1 MGNINSQTGQISTAR
16 FNTSLRSEAS
26 AKSDTEPWPRSYPK
40 PGAHLQH
47 KVLPEQGS
55 RQNLRSTDNGEI
67 LQSGGTLS
75 GRHQSPLRSP
85 ESRHYLPAQRYSFHK
100 TGLRTS
106 NPYQNR
112 QNATNQRS
120 FKSQVKS
127 FKSEPD
133 LRLQPPEKEM
143 KERKSKKKYKAPAPP
158 CRQPQG
164 HRSGDWSESY
174 NDDYVTRKTRL
185 FKTRAETKKE
195 SSQLIV
201 RSDQTESTPDVV
213 EEKILAQEKNVG
225 NLRPNR
231 LSLPEFNIAESDEF
245 QKELREATDR
255 LRVTKTSREVEE
267 GFQENENIFGIPE
280 GPLSNRVHES
290 EERCTRGEPSG
301 KESSTPETSPVLGV
315 PEPPKPRAFYFGMD
329 HEDSEISSNCP
340 IEDDDENPAIALRL
354 RPVLPRKPPEVP
366 RFSPAAAWRLLDSRS
381 HDSGIS
387 DDARAPP
394 PLSWTPQQDLGDD
407 SSLEDTRRETPRH
420 SRPRPHVFSLSL
432 PRDNQLASF
441 AAMGSSRN
449 GVSSLRRLKRSVSG
463 VLSTLSNKKEQ
474 EKKPPVSPEDSNWF
488 FSRSAPNSLN
498 ENSSDIPEAS
508 FPHTSSTSRLMYLP
522 NTTPRE
528 SPVEEKYPLSVFSK
542 SCEELRVPESLRDP
556 KSDLDFLWSTEDR
569 SKKPKK
575 FTFQSTVRQ
584 IERRRMAEK
593 LSKEAEK
600 KEKQRIKELEAM
612 QRVEEEFQRKRAKE
626 KANIRQQL
634 RLYAMDDH
642 QWTSLPPDITIKTEE
657 RQEPDGAL
665 SSSTSSSPQPPKS
678 QDLMIR
684 KNETSESKMT
694 LHVTRELSEYR
705 QAQRDYKEYRGH
717 SKFTSD
723 FRYFKPTTIHPEVT
737 CNMPKAKGSNFG
749 NGNYRKDFAYGMKSM
764 SSNHSEDSQ
773 NNSTQMFHNK
783 YSPITRF

>member
-1 MGNINSQTGQISTAR
+1 MGNINSQTGQITTAR
-16 FNTSLRSEAS
+16 INAGLRSEIS
-26 AKSDTEPWPRSYPK
+26 TRTDPEPWLRSYPK
-40 PGAHLQH
+40 PTVPLQH
-47 KVLPEQGS
+47 KVLPEPGS
-55 RQNLRSTDNGEI
+55 RPKLRSTDNGEI

-75 GRHQSPLRSP
+75 GRHQNPLQTTEPRL
-85 ESRHYLPAQRYSFHK
+85 YLPTQRYSFHK
-100 TGLRTS
+100 TGLRV

-112 QNATNQRS
+112 QNGASQKS
-120 FKSQVKS
+120 FKSQIKS
-127 FKSEPD
+127 YKSEPD
-133 LRLQPPEKEM
+133 LHLSTAGDQEM
-143 KERKSKKKYKAPAPP
+143 KERKPKKKYKAPPP
-158 CRQPQG
+158 PGKQSQG
-164 HRSGDWSESY
+164 IKSPDWAENSSDEYTS
-174 NDDYVTRKTRL
+174 RKTRL

-195 SSQLIV
+195 SSHQFIRSEQLIENT
-201 RSDQTESTPDVV
+201 SDVV
-213 EEKILAQEKNVG
+213 EEKILAQEKNIG

-231 LSLPEFNIAESDEF
+231 LSLPDFSTAESDEF

-255 LRVTKTSREVEE
+255 LRNAKTKEIE
-267 GFQENENIFGIPE
+267 QYQQDIFGAQNE
-280 GPLSNRVHES
+280 LPLSRRLPES

-315 PEPPKPRAFYFGMD
+315 PGTQKPRAFYFGMER
-329 HEDSEISSNCP
+329 EDSDISSNCP
-340 IEDDDENPAIALRL
+340 IDDDDENPAIALRL

-366 RFSPAAAWRLLDSRS
+366 RFSPSAAWRLLDARS

-387 DDARAPP
+387 DDARPPP

-407 SSLEDTRRETPRH
+407 SSLEEVRREMPRPV
-420 SRPRPHVFSLSL
+420 RDRPHVFSLSL

-441 AAMGSSRN
+441 AAMGSGRN
-449 GVSSLRRLKRSVSG
+449 GASSLRRLKRSVSG

-474 EKKPPVSPEDSNWF
+474 EKKTSVRADDPNWF

-498 ENSSDIPEAS
+498 ENSSDAPEPS

-528 SPVEEKYPLSVFSK
+528 PSVDDKYAMSVFSK

-556 KSDLDFLWSTEDR
+556 KSELDFLWSTDDR
-569 SKKPKK
+569 IKKPKK

-600 KEKQRIKELEAM
+600 KEKQRLKELEAM
-612 QRVEEEFQRKRAKE
+612 QKVEEEFQRKRAKE

-634 RLYAMDDH
+634 RLYAMDDN

-678 QDLMIR
+678 QELTR
-684 KNETSESKMT
+684 KNEQNESKLT

-717 SKFTSD
+717 SKYTSD
-723 FRYFKPTTIHPEVT
+723 YRYFKPTTVHPEVT

-749 NGNYRKDFAYGMKSM
+749 NGNYRKDFAYGMKSI

-773 NNSTQMFHNK
+773 NNSPQIYNNK